1 MIFWPRV
8 SGEGPAKNNSQG
20 LWPGLIQMDDW
31 TERFAARG
39 LAPNRSNRENEV
51 ADAALRSLG
60 EGEIMARQKVNNFGG
75 RTILFVD
82 TNL

>member
-8 SGEGPAKNNSQG
+8 SGEGPARNNPQG

-31 TERFAARG
+31 TKRFQAGGPA
-39 LAPNRSNRENEV
+39 LECLNRENEV
-51 ADAALRSLG
+51 ADAALRSSGDG
-60 EGEIMARQKVNNFGG
+60 ELWRVKKGKVFGK
-75 RTILFVD
+75 RIILFID

>member
-1 MIFWPRV
+1 
-8 SGEGPAKNNSQG
+8 
-20 LWPGLIQMDDW
+20 MDDW

-39 LAPNRSNRENEV
+39 LVSNRSNHEDEV

-60 EGEIMARQKVNNFGG
+60 EGEFMARQKENYFGE